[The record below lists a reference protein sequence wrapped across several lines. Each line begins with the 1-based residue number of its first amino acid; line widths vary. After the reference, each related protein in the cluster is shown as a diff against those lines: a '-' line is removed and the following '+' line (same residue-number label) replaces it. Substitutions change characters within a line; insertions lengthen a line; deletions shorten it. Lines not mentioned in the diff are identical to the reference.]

1 VRKDGEEIGLQT
13 GNTPWIREAL
23 HDLCQP
29 LTALECGLYI
39 GTISPDGI
47 RAPRA
52 EELMATITA
61 ALAQCERMTSK
72 LRAIQGRMN
81 GEGKDAVA
89 GPTHGDETAMNGAP
103 ELCGGSG

>member
-1 VRKDGEEIGLQT
+1 VSRCCMDRVHGEWAWLVRKDEEEMGFET
-13 GNTPWIREAL
+13 ENTPWLRAAL

-61 ALAQCERMTSK
+61 ALAQCERMTLK
-72 LRAIQGRMN
+72 VRAIQSRMN
-81 GEGKDAVA
+81 GEG
-89 GPTHGDETAMNGAP
+89 
-103 ELCGGSG
+103 